1 MKLLLLEDVRKLGHV
16 GDVVDV
22 KAGYARNY
30 LLPQRLATEPTDEN
44 MRAIEDK
51 RKAAAAER
59 ARRLKEFN
67 ELAERMTD
75 VSVTIEAAANEEGTL
90 YGAVHAKDIAG
101 ALNAQ
106 GFPVR
111 ADQVM
116 IDSPIRTLDNRM
128 VTLEFTDELRTQVKV
143 WVVREGGVA
152 GGGEPEGA
160 KPTEQAA
167 EAAARAIGKRRQRR
181 RCRGR
186 RAPARHAAR
195 SRSRASPPRLDASGS
210 CGNC

>member
-16 GDVVDV
+16 GDVVEV

-30 LLPQRLATEPTDEN
+30 LLPQRLATEPTEAN
-44 MRAIEDK
+44 MKAIEEK

-59 ARRLKEFN
+59 ARRLREFT
-67 ELAERMTD
+67 ELVERMKD

-90 YGAVHAKDIAG
+90 YGAVHARDIAS

-116 IDSPIRTLDNRM
+116 LDTPIRTLDNRM

-143 WVVREGGVA
+143 WVVREGGVS
-152 GGGEPEGA
+152 GGGESEGA
-160 KPTEQAA
+160 KPAEQ
-167 EAAARAIGKRRQRR
+167 
-181 RCRGR
+181 
-186 RAPARHAAR
+186 PA
-195 SRSRASPPRLDASGS
+195 
-210 CGNC
+210 